1 MTLLRC
7 PQCGTANRVGPI
19 ARGTPRCGHCKAD
32 LPWIVDAGEAD
43 FGAET
48 TASVPVLV
56 DFWAPWCGPCRAVSP
71 ALERLA
77 ARHPRRLK
85 LVKVN
90 TDEAPGLGARF
101 GVRGIPTLVLLTGG
115 READRVTGAL
125 PEPQLDAWLQRH
137 LAA

>member
-7 PQCGTANRVGPI
+7 PQCGKANRVGPI
-19 ARGTPRCGHCKAD
+19 DRGTPRCGHCRTD
-32 LPWIVDAGEAD
+32 LPWIVEAGEAD
-43 FGAET
+43 FAAQT

-101 GVRGIPTLVLLTGG
+101 GVRGIPTLVLLSGG

-125 PEPQLDAWLQRH
+125 PEPQLDAWLRRH